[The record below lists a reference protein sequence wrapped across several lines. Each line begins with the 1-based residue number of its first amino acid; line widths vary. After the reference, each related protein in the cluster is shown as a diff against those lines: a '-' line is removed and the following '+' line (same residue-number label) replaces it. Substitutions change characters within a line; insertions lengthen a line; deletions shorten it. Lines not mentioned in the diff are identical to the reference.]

1 MLHTKALYN
10 LLRFNVKDD
19 PSTPHEPWAVEDLR
33 ILSLEDLFR
42 RLKKESIVL
51 DRSQFVE
58 FAESAETPEDLA
70 EILLNE
76 AEDLKQQDRAYLI
89 IFELW
94 RRLLP
99 ERVSLS
105 VFCDELDHLIDLY
118 DRKKLGSD
126 EPIQDVL
133 ANLKDVL
140 EENVD
145 AGGKPRDV
153 FAAIEE
159 DCAHDLESFLYDYI
173 ADLLVTGNHY
183 YASELIDSFSSF
195 VPEPLW
201 FKILSA
207 RLLAFTDPV
216 EANGKIRELL
226 KQDLELPLLMEAL
239 RFLSKAGDK
248 ELLVQ
253 AIEKTIPL
261 LETEEEFQEVLQIA
275 SDFYRLLDQDD
286 LEKSILLMMK
296 KRKWPSE
303 RPLDPEDPDLQCFT
317 QLIQQ

>member
-33 ILSLEDLFR
+33 FLSLDDLFQ
-42 RLKKESIVL
+42 RLKKEAVAL
-51 DRSQFVE
+51 DRNLFME
-58 FAESAETPEDLA
+58 FAETAETPEDLA

-76 AEDLKQQDRAYLI
+76 AEDPKQQDRVYLVL
-89 IFELW
+89 FELW

-99 ERVSLS
+99 EKISLS
-105 VFCDELDHLIDLY
+105 LFCDELDHLIDLY
-118 DRKKLGSD
+118 DRKKLDSD
-126 EPIQDVL
+126 ELIQDAL
-133 ANLKDVL
+133 ANLKNVL

-173 ADLLVTGNHY
+173 ADLLDTGNHY

-195 VPEPLW
+195 VPDPLW

-216 EANGKIRELL
+216 EANWKMAELL
-226 KQDLELPLLMEAL
+226 KQDLDLPLLMESL

-248 ELLVQ
+248 DLLVQ
-253 AIEKTIPL
+253 AIEKTMPL

-275 SDFYRLLDQDD
+275 SDFYRLLDHDD
-286 LEKSILLMMK
+286 LEKSILLIIK
-296 KRKWPSE
+296 KRKSPPE
-303 RPLDPEDPDLQCFT
+303 RPLDPEDPDLRLFS
-317 QLIQQ
+317 QLIR